1 MAQETGLERRLKQI
15 GRWLLISGIIGTLI
29 LLVIVL
35 SRNELTVE
43 AFFFIGIW
51 LIWAVFMLTRS
62 DMLRRRKTE

>member
-1 MAQETGLERRLKQI
+1 MAQEKGLERRLKQI
-15 GRWLLISGIIGTLI
+15 GRWLLISGIIGTVV

-35 SRNELTVE
+35 LRNELTVE

-62 DMLRRRKTE
+62 DMLRRRL

>member
-1 MAQETGLERRLKQI
+1 MAQEKGLEHRLKQI
-15 GRWLLISGIIGTLI
+15 GRWLLISGIIGTVV

-35 SRNELTVE
+35 LRNELTVE

-62 DMLRRRKTE
+62 DMLRRRL